1 MTLPLSDEE
10 TARRKRAFVYA
21 NQDGGEKGA
30 VKRAAAALGLDRPT
44 FSKWLGKQR
53 KDHPPKPRIRVK
65 AISQPQPVV
74 DYTQAPLRIT
84 DSLLVEGKTLRVM
97 AIGDPHDK
105 PGRDKRRFTWMG
117 RHAAETRPDVI
128 VSIGDWASLDSLS
141 SHEVPGSQADA
152 DRPCFHQELD
162 SLDESASVFSRECP
176 IGAIRFVHCHGNHEY
191 RAWRAANRQPKLNG
205 DMPTRLN
212 QTFARYRIETHDF
225 GVFVDIGGV
234 DFVHIPLSIMG
245 KEMGGEMMERNA
257 GMKSL
262 RDLVCGHTHRANVL
276 TVMKVGQQRQVKVVN
291 LGTSMP
297 YGLVEKYTG
306 LAPTGWFYGI
316 HELTIRS
323 GQISAVRQWDM
334 LELENLYGD

>member
-21 NQDGGEKGA
+21 SREGEKGA
-30 VKRAAAALGLDRPT
+30 VKRAAEALGLDRPT

-53 KDHPPKPRIRVK
+53 SHTLTPQKYNPPASVIPKPRIRVK
-65 AISQPQPVV
+65 AISQPHYEDGP
-74 DYTQAPLRIT
+74 
-84 DSLLVEGKTLRVM
+84 TLRVM

-128 VSIGDWASLDSLS
+128 VSIGDWCSADSLSTHELPGSANDAERPGFWEELDSLS
-141 SHEVPGSQADA
+141 ESLALFAREYPGSEAVP
-152 DRPCFHQELD
+152 R
-162 SLDESASVFSRECP
+162 
-176 IGAIRFVHCHGNHEY
+176 IHCHGNHEH
-191 RAWRAANRQPKLNG
+191 RTRRAANRQPKLNG
-205 DMPTRLN
+205 DMPVRLEN
-212 QTFARYRIETHDF
+212 AFAQFMWRTHEF
-225 GVFVDIGGV
+225 GEFVDIGGV

>member
-21 NQDGGEKGA
+21 SREGEKGA
-30 VKRAAAALGLDRPT
+30 VKRAAEALGLDRPT

-53 KDHPPKPRIRVK
+53 SHTLTPQKYNPPASVIPKPRIRVK
-65 AISQPQPVV
+65 AISQPHYEDGP
-74 DYTQAPLRIT
+74 
-84 DSLLVEGKTLRVM
+84 TLRVM

-105 PGRDKRRFTWMG
+105 PGRCKKRFTHMG

-128 VSIGDWASLDSLS
+128 VSIGDWCSADSLSTHELPGSANDAERPGFWEELDSLS
-141 SHEVPGSQADA
+141 ESLALFAREYPGSEAVP
-152 DRPCFHQELD
+152 R
-162 SLDESASVFSRECP
+162 
-176 IGAIRFVHCHGNHEY
+176 IHCHGNHEH
-191 RAWRAANRQPKLNG
+191 RTRRAANRQPKLNG
-205 DMPTRLN
+205 DMPVRLEN
-212 QTFARYRIETHDF
+212 AFAQFMWRTHEF
-225 GVFVDIGGV
+225 GEFVDIGGV

-316 HELTIRS
+316 HELTIRN

>member
-10 TARRKRAFVYA
+10 AARRKRAFVYA
-21 NQDGGEKGA
+21 NQDGGKKGA
-30 VKRAAAALGLDRPT
+30 VKRAAEALGLDRPT

-53 KDHPPKPRIRVK
+53 KVPPKP
-65 AISQPQPVV
+65 ISQPV
-74 DYTQAPLRIT
+74 DYTQGRLSIK
-84 DSLLVEGKTLRVM
+84 DSPLVEGKTLRVM
-97 AIGDPHDK
+97 AIGDHHEK
-105 PGRDKRRFTWMG
+105 PGRDKTRALWMG

-141 SHEVPGSQADA
+141 THEQPGSQNDA
-152 DRPCFHQELD
+152 ERPAFFQEIESLEESIALFFSDIDPGQIPFFHT
-162 SLDESASVFSRECP
+162 
-176 IGAIRFVHCHGNHEY
+176 HGNHEH

-205 DMPTRLN
+205 DMPQRLD
-212 QTFARYRIETHDF
+212 QEFARF
-225 GVFVDIGGV
+225 GIKTSPFGEFLDIGGV
-234 DFVHIPLSIMG
+234 DFTHIPLSIMG

>member
-21 NQDGGEKGA
+21 NQNGGEKGA
-30 VKRAAAALGLDRPT
+30 VKRAAEALGLDRPT

-53 KDHPPKPRIRVK
+53 SHTLTPQKYNPPASVIPKPRIRVK
-65 AISQPQPVV
+65 AISQPHYEDGP
-74 DYTQAPLRIT
+74 
-84 DSLLVEGKTLRVM
+84 TLRVM

-128 VSIGDWASLDSLS
+128 VSIGDWCSADSLSTHELPGSANDAERPGFWEELDSLS
-141 SHEVPGSQADA
+141 ESLALFAREYPGSEAVP
-152 DRPCFHQELD
+152 R
-162 SLDESASVFSRECP
+162 
-176 IGAIRFVHCHGNHEY
+176 IHCHGNHEH
-191 RAWRAANRQPKLNG
+191 RTRRAANRQPKLNG
-205 DMPTRLN
+205 DMPVRLEN
-212 QTFARYRIETHDF
+212 AFAQFMWRTHEF
-225 GVFVDIGGV
+225 GEFVDIGGV

-316 HELTIRS
+316 HELTIRN